1 LSKIVKPAAADSQSA
16 KQDEGKVQE
25 LEAQIARLNNDL
37 QSVKA
42 TLSQTQTALEH
53 AKASA

>member
-1 LSKIVKPAAADSQSA
+1 LSKLGKPAAADSQSA